1 MKKYILYI
9 LTGVAAC
16 GLCSCE
22 DALDRYPKDRLTP
35 DNFFHTEEEC
45 QLYTND
51 FYTMFPSAGTIYG
64 ETADIIA
71 KTTLTSE
78 VLGNRTVPA
87 TAGSW
92 KWEKLRDINFF
103 LQYSSNCADEH
114 VRLEYEG
121 VARFFRAWFYFE
133 KVKHYGDVP
142 WVDRPIDAGDPLLF
156 EKGRDPREMVMQK
169 VIEDLDFAVTNL
181 PVERS
186 VYRVTRWAALALKS
200 RVCLFE
206 GTFRKYHG
214 LKDWES
220 YLTACATASKR
231 FTDESGYSVYT
242 TGTTP
247 YLNLF
252 SSLKALDTEIVLA
265 RAYNTAIGLKHDVNG
280 YLTSITMGRPGLLK
294 NIANMYLMKDG
305 TPFTSQPGWETMQLP
320 EESKNRD
327 GRFAQTVR
335 TPGYKRIDDTALS
348 APNLAA
354 TMTGYQLVKYLQS
367 AKYDSY
373 NASTNDLPLLRAAE
387 VMLNYAEAKAELGTL
402 TQEDIDLAIKP
413 LRDRAGVANLSLTKA
428 NASPDPYLASPETG
442 YANVTGDN
450 KGVILE
456 IRRERTVEL
465 LMENL
470 RYWDIMRWKE
480 GKRFE
485 KPFTG
490 LYFPG
495 TGSYDL
501 NNDGVNDVCI
511 WSGSKPATSAPAV
524 YELNKEIFLSGGDS
538 GYIIIHTDYARS
550 WNEERDYLYPVPT
563 DDRVLTQGAITQN
576 PGWNDGLNFYPE
588 KKNDY
593 ENQAIHTARLLR
605 LLPGVVR
612 GGLLRAGGR
621 QLRLRFRGHDL
632 RRTRQSLRRTGLRPP
647 AQLGAAGDL
656 QHPPLR
662 GMDPELRDRP
672 RELQQHGQGHLA
684 DGPRRDRV
692 AGTGQ
697 EHHVA
702 SDRPVAGT
710 GRPHG
715 DAALLLQDDQLPR
728 RRLRHRHPLQDGA

>member
-1 MKKYILYI
+1 MKKYILY
-9 LTGVAAC
+9 LLAGVAAC
-16 GLCSCE
+16 GLNSCE
-22 DALDRYPKDRLTP
+22 DALDRFPKDRLSP
-35 DNFFHTEEEC
+35 DEFFHTEEEC

-51 FYTMFPSAGTIYG
+51 FYTIFPSAGAIYG

-87 TAGSW
+87 KADSW

-103 LQYSSNCADEH
+103 LQYSSNCTDEH
-114 VRLEYEG
+114 VRLQYEG
-121 VARFFRAWFYFE
+121 VARFFRAYFYFE
-133 KVKHYGDVP
+133 KVKYYGDVP
-142 WVDRPIDAGDPLLF
+142 WVDRPIASDDQELY
-156 EKGRDPREMVMQK
+156 KGRDSREMVMQK
-169 VIEDLDFAVTNL
+169 VIGDLDFAIANL
-181 PVERS
+181 PAEKS
-186 VYRVTRWAALALKS
+186 VYRVTRWTALALKS

-214 LKDWES
+214 LEGYES
-220 YLTACATASKR
+220 YLSACETASKR
-231 FTDESGYSVYT
+231 FMTESGYSVYT
-242 TGTTP
+242 SGTTP

-252 SSLKALDTEIVLA
+252 SSLKAIDTEIVLA

-305 TPFTSQPGWETMQLP
+305 TPFTAQPGWETMQLP
-320 EESKNRD
+320 DESKNRD

-354 TMTGYQLVKYLQS
+354 TMTGYQLVKYLQA

-373 NASTNDLPLLRAAE
+373 NASTSDMPLFRAAE
-387 VMLNYAEAKAELGTL
+387 VLLNYAEAKAELGTL
-402 TQEDIDLAIKP
+402 TQGDIDLSIKP
-413 LRDRAGVANLSLTKA
+413 LRDRAGVVNLSLEAA
-428 NASPDPYLASPETG
+428 NAAPDPYLASAETG

-501 NNDGVNDVCI
+501 NGDGVDDICI
-511 WSGSKPATSAPAV
+511 WSGSKPSTSAPVV
-524 YELNKEIFLSGGDS
+524 YELGKEIFLSGGES
-538 GYIIIHTDYARS
+538 GYVIVHTDYTRT
-550 WNEERDYLYPVPT
+550 WNEARDYLYPVPT
-563 DDRVLTQGAITQN
+563 DDRVLTQGAISQN
-576 PGWNDGLNFYPE
+576 PGWNDGLNF
-588 KKNDY
+588 
-593 ENQAIHTARLLR
+593 
-605 LLPGVVR
+605 
-612 GGLLRAGGR
+612 
-621 QLRLRFRGHDL
+621 
-632 RRTRQSLRRTGLRPP
+632 
-647 AQLGAAGDL
+647 
-656 QHPPLR
+656 
-662 GMDPELRDRP
+662 
-672 RELQQHGQGHLA
+672 
-684 DGPRRDRV
+684 
-692 AGTGQ
+692 
-697 EHHVA
+697 
-702 SDRPVAGT
+702 
-710 GRPHG
+710 
-715 DAALLLQDDQLPR
+715 
-728 RRLRHRHPLQDGA
+728 